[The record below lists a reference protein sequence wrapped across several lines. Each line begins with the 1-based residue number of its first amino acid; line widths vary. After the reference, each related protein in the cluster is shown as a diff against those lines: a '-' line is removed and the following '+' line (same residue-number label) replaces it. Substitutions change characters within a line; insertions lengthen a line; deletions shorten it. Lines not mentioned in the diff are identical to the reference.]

1 MIFFNPLF
9 LQMLRMVADEVLLDE
24 QLNKD
29 EIPQALFGLKAV
41 SSVMPYVRHFV
52 DEFKATLAL
61 PEELQ
66 TLDLKGEGIDL
77 LACKF

>member
-1 MIFFNPLF
+1 
-9 LQMLRMVADEVLLDE
+9 MLRMVADEVLLDE
-24 QLNKD
+24 QLNKE
-29 EIPQALFGLKAV
+29 EIPLALAGLKAV
-41 SSVMPYVRHFV
+41 SAVMPHIRNFV

-77 LACKF
+77 LGCE